1 MVWIFLVNDVFGYSN
16 LFFEYFLIFMDNGN
30 EIFEVN
36 DELYVREVL
45 LVFGYFY
52 FGIIFRNIGRSMV

>member
-16 LFFEYFLIFMDNGN
+16 LFFEYFLILDNGN

-45 LVFGYFY
+45 LEFEYFY

>member
-16 LFFEYFLIFMDNGN
+16 LFFEYFLILDNGN

-45 LVFGYFY
+45 LEFGYFY

>member
-1 MVWIFLVNDVFGYSN
+1 
-16 LFFEYFLIFMDNGN
+16 MDNRN

-45 LVFGYFY
+45 LEFEYFY
-52 FGIIFRNIGRSMV
+52 FGIIFRNIGRSMVQVIGVLNMLINIKIRF

>member
-1 MVWIFLVNDVFGYSN
+1 
-16 LFFEYFLIFMDNGN
+16 MDNGN

-36 DELYVREVL
+36 DELYIREVL

>member
-45 LVFGYFY
+45 LEFEYFY

>member
-45 LVFGYFY
+45 LEFGYFY